1 VSSANTDQ
9 PAAAH
14 DGHGQLRVLVVMP
27 LGEALGGGEE
37 MLRQLLR
44 EGRSADIEWS
54 VAFLRHGPLV
64 AEVRGLG
71 ITCHVIEAGRFRQ
84 LGRRVTAVMRLAR
97 LAQESEV
104 DLMFGWMVAGQAMA
118 GPAALLAG
126 IPSAWYQVAT
136 AGGDWL
142 DRFANVWPA
151 RGVITLSRAGAD
163 AQARAWPRRPVHLVH
178 PGVSL
183 AAGERVRAL
192 DPVALRGRLGLPAAG
207 RIVGMVGRLQRW
219 KGVHVFLDAVAELHG
234 AEPAI
239 RAVVVGGEHET
250 EPGYPAEL
258 RAQAVRLG
266 IAYAVT
272 FAGFQ
277 SNALEW
283 MQAMDVVVHAS
294 DHEPFGIVVIEAM
307 ALGKPVV
314 AGAAGGPAEIIT
326 DGVHG
331 LLTPFGDSAALARA
345 IQRLLAD
352 PGLATRLGGA
362 AQRRAAE
369 FSDAAYAA
377 NVIAALRLCIFRR

>member
-1 VSSANTDQ
+1 MDPSGRPV
-9 PAAAH
+9 AAH
-14 DGHGQLRVLVVMP
+14 AGNGPLRVLVVMP
-27 LGEALGGGEE
+27 LAEGLGGGEE

-44 EGRSADIEWS
+44 EGRSADVEWH
-54 VAFLRHGPLV
+54 VAFLRPGPLV
-64 AEVRGLG
+64 AEARELG
-71 ITCHVIEAGRFRQ
+71 IACHVIEAGRFRQ
-84 LGRRVTAVMRLAR
+84 FGRRVTAVMRLAR
-97 LAQESEV
+97 LAQDSEV
-104 DLMFGWMVAGQAMA
+104 DLIFGWMVAGQAMA

-142 DRFANVWPA
+142 DRVANLWPA

-163 AQARAWPRRPVHLVH
+163 AQARARPRRPVHLVH

-183 AAGERVRAL
+183 ATSERVRAL
-192 DPVALRGRLGLPAAG
+192 DPVGLRGRLGLPGAG

-219 KGVHVFLDAVAELHG
+219 KGVHVFIDAVAELHR
-234 AEPAI
+234 AEPGI

-250 EPGYPAEL
+250 ERGYPAEL
-258 RAQAVRLG
+258 RAQVARLG
-266 IAYAVT
+266 IADIVT

-277 SNALEW
+277 SNALDW

-331 LLTPFGDSAALARA
+331 LLTPFGDSAALAAAMR
-345 IQRLLAD
+345 RLLAD
-352 PGLATRLGGA
+352 PDLAARLGRA
-362 AQRRAAE
+362 ARQRAAE

-377 NVIAALRLCIFRR
+377 KVIAALRMCIFRQ